1 MYKSLRMGNMIK
13 YPVGIQTFEKII
25 EGGYLYVDKTRYVH
39 DLVNDNQYVFLSRP
53 RRFGKSLLL
62 STIQAYFEGR
72 RKLFAG
78 LAVAG
83 LEKAWDSYPVLRFD
97 LSGESYEHP
106 AKLEGKLNL
115 LLREYEDIYGKE
127 EDEVSVGSRFRGIIR
142 RAVEKTGRKAVVL
155 IDEYDKPLLETMHE
169 EELHESARL
178 RLRGFYGVL
187 KESDEFIRFAMLT
200 GVTKF
205 GQVTVFSGLNNL
217 RDISML
223 DRYNEIC
230 GISETEFRKYF
241 AASVKDFAMAKG
253 TTEEKVWELFRNN
266 YDGYHF
272 SETGCGMYN
281 PFSVLNAFKDNRIS
295 NYWFRSG
302 SPDYLIKLFKRNHY
316 VLNELEGQR
325 RTESQLLDMT
335 NPDRNVV
342 TLLYQS
348 GYLTIKDYDPMFE
361 EYILGFPN
369 NEVRTG
375 FWSSLY
381 DNYVFNGSNRTAFD
395 MSRFVRDVFDGKATE
410 FMERLQALIASLSPG
425 TLKDKEIYFQN
436 ILQVVFSMMGFHTRT
451 EITMA
456 SGRADMTVE
465 TEKYIYI
472 FEFKIDS
479 TAEAALAQ
487 IKGKRYSAPF
497 NTGTHKVILI
507 GANFSSTTNLL
518 SDYIIEELSNS

>member
-1 MYKSLRMGNMIK
+1 MGNMIK
-13 YPVGIQTFEKII
+13 YPVGIQTFSQII
-25 EGGYLYVDKTRYVH
+25 EGGYLYVDKTMLVH
-39 DLVNDNQYVFLSRP
+39 ELVNSNKYVFLSRP

-72 RKLFAG
+72 RELFAG

-106 AKLEGKLNL
+106 SKLEGKLNL

-127 EDEVSVGSRFRGIIR
+127 EDEVSIGSRFRGIIR

-205 GQVTVFSGLNNL
+205 GQVTIFSGLNNL
-217 RDISML
+217 NDISML
-223 DRYNEIC
+223 KQYNNIC
-230 GISETEFRKYF
+230 GISESEFRDNFKESVSIF
-241 AASVKDFAMAKG
+241 AGNSG
-253 TTEEKVWELFRNN
+253 ESEENVWEEFKKN

-272 SETGCGMYN
+272 CYPGEGIYN
-281 PFSVLNAFKDNRIS
+281 PFSVLTAFANSEIE

-302 SPDYLIKLFKRNHY
+302 SPDYLIKIFKKTGF
-316 VLNELEGQR
+316 VFSDIEGQR
-325 RTESQLLDMT
+325 SSADDLKDMT
-335 NPDRNVV
+335 NPERNLIA
-342 TLLYQS
+342 LLYQS
-348 GYLTIKDYDPMFE
+348 GYLTIKGYDATFK
-361 EYILGFPN
+361 EYTLGFPN
-369 NEVRTG
+369 MEVSSG

-381 DNYVFNGSNRTAFD
+381 RNYVFQGDRQSAFD
-395 MSRFVRDVFDGKATE
+395 MSRFVRDVFDGKVCE
-410 FMERLQALIASLSPG
+410 FMERLQALVASVSPG

-436 ILQVVFSMMGFHTRT
+436 ILQVIFSMVGFHTQT
-451 EITMA
+451 EIAMA
-456 SGRADMTVE
+456 SGRADMVV
-465 TEKYIYI
+465 KSARFIYV

-479 TAEAALAQ
+479 TAKKALQQ
-487 IKGKRYSAPF
+487 ILDKGYAEPYRSDSRPLF
-497 NTGTHKVILI
+497 LI
-507 GANFSSTTNLL
+507 GANFSSETNTL
-518 SDYIIEELSNS
+518 SDFVIEKRH